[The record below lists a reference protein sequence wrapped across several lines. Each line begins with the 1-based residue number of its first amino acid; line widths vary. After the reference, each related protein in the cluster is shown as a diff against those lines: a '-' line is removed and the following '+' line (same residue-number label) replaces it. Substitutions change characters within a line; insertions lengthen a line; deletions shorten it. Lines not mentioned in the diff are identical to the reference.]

1 MNEASSTSNKTELQ
15 PYLSPLAVFALSV
28 GSAIGW
34 GSLVVTSKSYLSQAG
49 PAGSVLGLLIGF
61 AMMLLV
67 SSHYHFLTNRFPGA
81 GGLYTYVKK
90 VFGYDRAFLIAWF
103 MFLIYISIFW
113 ANATSV
119 PLFARY
125 FFGAVFKQGYLFT
138 VFQYDVY
145 LGEAIATLVVMWLI
159 GLLCMKS
166 KVATARL
173 MVITV
178 LLFTIGI
185 TVCFAAGMIGHSSSG
200 MSMSPAFV
208 PDKNVL
214 QQVIRIAFISP
225 WAFIG
230 FETISN
236 SSQEYKFKHS
246 NMFRVLVTAVAV
258 TTALYVFIVLL
269 SVTAYPEG
277 CSSWLDYIGRLD
289 EFEGIAGLPAFF
301 AAEHYLG
308 QAGVYI
314 LMACL
319 AALVLSSLIG
329 MLRAVSRLCFAVAQD
344 GILPKR
350 FAKLNDKQIPVN
362 AILLVLLVSLPIPF
376 LGRTAIGWIVDTT
389 TVGATIIYG
398 AVSVTVFKVSGQEGA
413 KRNRIISGICLP
425 ILFVFAVFLIF
436 PSAFGDYTLE
446 TETYVLLAVWS
457 FVGLVYFNFVM
468 RNDHERKFGKAII
481 VWLALLVFIV
491 LMSMTWAERL
501 NESRENAIISEIRG
515 YMDGTASAEILQQ
528 DKDEFLSA
536 KLAQLHEADNTSVFV
551 IVGLFGVSLIV
562 MFVNYTYMRRWEEK
576 ASEER
581 DEAQT
586 IALTDPMT
594 GVKSKHAFLLRQNE
608 IDAAIE
614 DGTVGEF
621 AIAVC
626 DVNGLKVINDTLGHK
641 AGDEYIQSASRMI
654 CDIFQHSPVYRT
666 GGDEFAVILRDRD
679 YFIRKELVL
688 ALHDR
693 SVAHISTNEVVVSGG
708 LSDYAP
714 EEDSCFH
721 DVFERADAL
730 MYEEKKLL
738 KGMGAATREDAE
750 EATVSLF
757 PDDEDAQIM
766 HLKRYVLIVDD
777 VQLNQMMLGSM
788 LEDSFEILYASDG
801 IEALEQVKT
810 HVDDLALVLLDLQMP
825 RMGGME
831 VLKVMKEE
839 EELAGIPVI
848 VVTGDQSAEVDCLK
862 IGAIDFIPKPYPS
875 AEVIQTRVTRCI
887 ELSEKRNIIQST
899 ERDSVTNLL
908 NLDYF
913 LRYVRMYDQHYHD
926 MPMDAIVLDVNHFRM
941 LNERYGRQYGDS
953 VLSRI
958 GQRVRQISREIGGV
972 CCRRQADVFLI
983 YCPHTED
990 YEGILDKASEGLVD
1004 EDVSKNRVRLRM
1016 GVYSE
1021 VDKSIQIDRRFDHA
1035 KAAAN
1040 AVRSGYQKAIGIYD
1054 TKMHEAE
1061 LFRERLLED
1070 FRPSLESNRFMVYLQ
1085 PKFDIRPEKPV
1096 LASAEALVRWDH
1108 PELGLISPG
1117 VFIPL
1122 LEENGLILDL
1132 DQFVWRETA
1141 ARIRDWK
1148 DRFGFSVPV
1157 SVNVSRIDMLTPN
1170 LKSIFAEILDTN
1182 GLSPDDLMLE
1192 ITESAYT
1199 GDSDQVIS
1207 TAKELRGMGMGFRIE
1222 MDDFGTGYSSLGMLS
1237 HLPIDA
1243 LKLDMSFVRN
1253 AFGETRDV
1261 RMIELIIDI
1270 ADYLHVPVVAEGVE
1284 TEEQYLVLKA
1294 MGCDYVQ
1301 GYYFSKP
1308 VPYEDFDQFLIERGE
1323 AKVEIAPATKKTYMS
1338 VSKAL
1343 TSDFESIFYV
1353 DVVTDFYLEFFMS
1366 KDGDL
1371 EIRPAGTNFFAEARE
1386 RLLADMSEADAQKVR
1401 EATSKTNLIQMA
1413 EREATLDLSFS
1424 KEKDG
1429 VSTTYSLQSIRTR
1442 ESDHHHIVI
1451 GVRQTEA

>member
-1 MNEASSTSNKTELQ
+1 MNEASATSSESELQ

-34 GSLVVTSKSYLSQAG
+34 GSLVVTSKGYLSQAG

-67 SSHYHFLTNRFPGA
+67 SSHYHFLANRYPGA

-103 MFLIYISIFW
+103 MFLIYASIFW

-125 FFGAVFKQGYLFT
+125 FMGSVFKQGYLFT

-166 KVATARL
+166 KTGTAKL
-173 MVITV
+173 MVTLV
-178 LLFTIGI
+178 LLFIVGI
-185 TVCFAAGMIGHSSSG
+185 TVCFAVGMIGQPSSG
-200 MSMSPAFV
+200 MSMGPAFV

-214 QQVIRIAFISP
+214 QQVVRIAFISP

-236 SSQEYKFKHS
+236 SSQEYDFKHS
-246 NMFRVLVTAVAV
+246 RLFRILVAAVSV
-258 TTALYVFIVLL
+258 TTALYIFIILL

-277 CSSWLDYIGRLD
+277 CNGWLDYISRLD
-289 EFEGIAGLPAFF
+289 EFQGIAGLPAFY
-301 AAEHYLG
+301 AAQHYLG
-308 QAGVYI
+308 QAGVTI

-329 MLRAVSRLCFAVAQD
+329 MLRAVSRLCYAVAQD

-350 FAKLNDKQIPVN
+350 FGQLSDKQIPVN
-362 AILLVLLVSLPIPF
+362 AILLVLIVSLPIPF

-398 AVSVTVFKVSGQEGA
+398 AVSVTVFKVSGQEGV

-425 ILFVFAVFLIF
+425 ILFAFAVFLLF

-501 NESRENAIISEIRG
+501 NESRENAIISEIHG
-515 YMDGTASAEILQQ
+515 YMDGTASAEVLRQ
-528 DKDEFLSA
+528 DQDEFLAA
-536 KLAQLHEADNTSVFV
+536 KLAQLHEADNTSIFV

-562 MFVNYTYMRRWEEK
+562 MFVNYTYMQRWEKK
-576 ASEER
+576 AQEER
-581 DEAQT
+581 DEAKN
-586 IALTDPMT
+586 IALTDPLT
-594 GVKSKHAFLLRQNE
+594 GVKSKHAFLLQQKE
-608 IDAAIE
+608 LDASI
-614 DGTVGEF
+614 GERVAEGF
-621 AIAVC
+621 AIVVC

-641 AGDEYIQSASRMI
+641 AGDEYIQSASKMI

-666 GGDEFAVILRDRD
+666 GGDEFVVILHGRD
-679 YFIRKELVL
+679 YLIRNELVL

-693 SVAHISTNEVVVSGG
+693 SVVHIRTKEVVVSGG
-708 LSDYAP
+708 LSDYRP
-714 EEDSCFH
+714 GEDSSFH
-721 DVFERADAL
+721 DVFERADNL
-730 MYEEKKLL
+730 MYEEKRLL
-738 KGMGAATREDAE
+738 KGMGAVTREDAE
-750 EATVSLF
+750 EEAASLF
-757 PDDEDAQIM
+757 PDDEDAQIL
-766 HLKRYVLIVDD
+766 HLKRHVLIVEDE
-777 VQLNQMMLGSM
+777 QLNQMILGSM
-788 LEDSFEILYASDG
+788 LEDTYSVIYASDG

-810 HVDDLALVLLDLQMP
+810 HKDELAMVLLDLQMP
-825 RMGGME
+825 QMGGME

-839 EELAGIPVI
+839 EELSGIPVI
-848 VVTGDQSAEVDCLK
+848 VMTADQSAEVDCLK
-862 IGAIDFIPKPYPS
+862 VGAIDFIPKPYPS
-875 AEVIQTRVTRCI
+875 AEIVQIRVNRCI

-899 ERDSVTNLL
+899 ERDSLTGLF

-913 LRYVRMYDQHYHD
+913 LRYARMYDQHFGD
-926 MPMDAIVLDVNHFRM
+926 TPMDAIVLDVNNFHM
-941 LNERYGRQYGDS
+941 LNERYGKQYGDS

-983 YCPHTED
+983 YCPHNED
-990 YEGILDKASEGLVD
+990 YESIFEKASEGLVD
-1004 EDVSKNRVRLRM
+1004 EDVSKQRVRLRM

-1021 VDKSIQIDRRFDHA
+1021 VDKSLQIDRRFDRA
-1035 KAAAN
+1035 KTAAN
-1040 AVRSGYQKAIGIYD
+1040 AVRNGHHKAIGIYD
-1054 TKMHEAE
+1054 TKMHESE

-1070 FRPSLESNRFMVYLQ
+1070 FRPSLDSGRFTVFFQ
-1085 PKFDIRPEKPV
+1085 PKFDIRPESPV

-1122 LEENGLILDL
+1122 LEDNGLILDL
-1132 DQFVWRETA
+1132 DQFVWRESA
-1141 ARIRDWK
+1141 ARISEWK
-1148 DRFGFSVPV
+1148 DRFGLSVPV

-1170 LKSIFAEILDTN
+1170 LKNIFEDILRSY
-1182 GLSPDDLMLE
+1182 GLSADDLMLE

-1237 HLPIDA
+1237 RLPIDA
-1243 LKLDMSFVRN
+1243 LKLDMSFIRN

-1270 ADYLHVPVVAEGVE
+1270 ADYLHGPVVAEGVE
-1284 TEEQYLVLKA
+1284 TEEQYMVLKA

-1301 GYYFSKP
+1301 GYYFSRP
-1308 VPYEDFDQFLIERGE
+1308 LPHEEFDRFIVERASMKVEVTPE
-1323 AKVEIAPATKKTYMS
+1323 AKRTYMS
-1338 VSKAL
+1338 ISNAL
-1343 TSDFESIFYV
+1343 TGDFESIFYV
-1353 DVVTDFYLEFFMS
+1353 DVVTAFYLEFHMG
-1366 KDGDL
+1366 KNGDL
-1371 EIRPAGTNFFAEARE
+1371 EIRPAGTDFFAEARA
-1386 RLLADMSEADAQKVR
+1386 RLLEELGEADAQKVR
-1401 EATSKTNLIQMA
+1401 EATSKANLIRLA
-1413 EREATLDLSFS
+1413 EQDEPLALTFS
-1424 KEKDG
+1424 KEANG
-1429 VSTTYSLQSIRTR
+1429 TAASFSLQTIRTR
-1442 ESDHHHIVI
+1442 ETDRHHIVI
-1451 GVRQTEA
+1451 GVRREDS